1 MSALQ
6 DDNDIDMHGVAAALL
21 PLSCTFGRKL
31 CQGVIQFVYTLIQ
44 DHAVWQN
51 VQFWEAAFYNDVQ
64 KSIKD
69 LYLSVQDHGVISAQ
83 MSLEKHVGAR
93 ARELRRSA
101 IISPEQP
108 SVLEIAASQIKKMR
122 SLDEESIRAA
132 AVSEEQT
139 VYAQAAH
146 YANRM
151 VCVLV
156 PLDFKPDRAGKS
168 LTDHASDM
176 ISNSISN
183 SVADTDSLDAESG
196 FDDTDTPNDN
206 GLSVIKFISR
216 FVDKVCGDSSVS
228 DLHLKALHQMV
239 PDVVAIHLETV
250 EAVAREAKVSH
261 EAELRALT
269 LITSQHYRD
278 FRRYRSR
285 SSSVRTC
292 CQERSWSL
300 TP

>member
-1 MSALQ
+1 
-6 DDNDIDMHGVAAALL
+6 MHGVAASIL
-21 PLSCTFGRKL
+21 PLACTFGRKL

-64 KSIKD
+64 RSIKD

-83 MSLEKHVGAR
+83 LSLEKHVGAR

-101 IISPEQP
+101 ILYPEQP

-122 SLDEESIRAA
+122 SLDEESVRDK

-156 PLDFKPDRAGKS
+156 PLDFKQDRAGKT
-168 LTDHASDM
+168 LTDHGSDM

-196 FDDTDTPNDN
+196 FDDTDTPSDN

-228 DLHLKALHQMV
+228 DGHLKLLHQMV
-239 PDVVAIHLETV
+239 PDVVAIHLETI
-250 EAVAREAKVSH
+250 EAVAREAKVGTREMIEDS
-261 EAELRALT
+261 EGNTLT
-269 LITSQHYRD
+269 H
-278 FRRYRSR
+278 
-285 SSSVRTC
+285 
-292 CQERSWSL
+292 
-300 TP
+300 